1 MRLALGFYRF
11 FLERGGFLVFLA
23 LAAFAWAKGLYVLS
37 AAVLAGLAA
46 SWALSWRATTL
57 KAVYCNI
64 EGQRLTHISIRGS
77 SISLRYGNSAF
88 SVKGYGN
95 ALAAFECTSRKAP
108 ELIDA
113 VYKFVEP
120 RLLDADLRGACIY
133 AYLVG
138 PNKDMDLYIC
148 EGGVDIGLSLR
159 GACPVIMAAPRILE
173 DLGATIIK
181 RTYSGAIFASAF
193 FKRSE
198 DAVRFIT
205 SLADFCKPGK
215 ACEGLTAR
223 ECLAL
228 YRLLFS

>member
-1 MRLALGFYRF
+1 MR
-11 FLERGGFLVFLA
+11 
-23 LAAFAWAKGLYVLS
+23 
-37 AAVLAGLAA
+37 
-46 SWALSWRATTL
+46 
-57 KAVYCNI
+57 
-64 EGQRLTHISIRGS
+64 
-77 SISLRYGNSAF
+77 
-88 SVKGYGN
+88 
-95 ALAAFECTSRKAP
+95 
-108 ELIDA
+108 
-113 VYKFVEP
+113 
-120 RLLDADLRGACIY
+120 
-133 AYLVG
+133 
-138 PNKDMDLYIC
+138 
-148 EGGVDIGLSLR
+148 
-159 GACPVIMAAPRILE
+159 PVIMAAPRILE